1 MILKYVGLDGKLHS
15 VHLAGKSSFTIGR
28 AAEASLCIPDAKI
41 SRIHAEIR
49 FWDNDFVIKD
59 LKSRNGTYVNDTRI
73 DVAMLQSGD
82 KVRIGPIEFLVE
94 AEKDSTKGAGTI
106 LREVAQEMEQGKKG
120 YKTVLREIIRSTGTP
135 RAKPPLS

>member
-1 MILKYVGLDGKLHS
+1 MILKYVGLEGNLHS

-28 AAEASLCIPDAKI
+28 AAEASLCIPDAKV
-41 SRIHAEIR
+41 SRIHVEIR

-59 LKSRNGTYVNDTRI
+59 LKSRNGTWINDSRI
-73 DVAMLQSGD
+73 DVAVLQAGD
-82 KVRIGPIEFLVE
+82 RVRIGPIDFQVE
-94 AEKDSTKGAGTI
+94 AEKESSKGTGTI

-135 RAKPPLS
+135 SSR